1 MQQKPSRA
9 LHPTASFADK
19 KWATKSFF
27 NAVRDPAEV
36 EAGRER
42 DAIKLLEAVGVA
54 RGLVTEAEFAATWA
68 DTEAEIFE
76 AIEFARNS
84 PDPDPAD
91 ILDDV
96 YSV

>member
-1 MQQKPSRA
+1 MG
-9 LHPTASFADK
+9 T
-19 KWATKSFF
+19 
-27 NAVRDPAEV
+27 
-36 EAGRER
+36 
-42 DAIKLLEAVGVA
+42 A
-54 RGLVTEAEFAATWA
+54 RGLVTEAEFAAIWA
-68 DTEAEIFE
+68 DTEAEILE